1 MLIQVL
7 LSGQDHLRLR
17 GKNFGEMAD
26 RGEDIGSPPLARKK
40 SNKSEN
46 PFGTPGITS
55 ACAEKIKSFSPALNN
70 SGDHLRLRGKNDV
83 SDFDTPFGTG
93 SPPLARKKFSLK
105 ANFEAYNRITSACA
119 EKMW

>member
-1 MLIQVL
+1 M
-7 LSGQDHLRLR
+7 R

-93 SPPLARKKFSLK
+93 SPPLARKKSFNSMK
-105 ANFEAYNRITSACA
+105 SAFTNGITSACA
-119 EKMW
+119 EKILKNLTGGIL